1 MAAAPTPTND
11 LPFFPPARDMI
22 RPFDPPPLMM
32 EWFRKPGLTK
42 VRTWDGTEAW
52 LVTRFREARKVL
64 GDQRFSADP
73 SKPGFPEKSAG
84 YKGSIGKDKNIRT
97 VDDPEHGQEKR
108 FLARD
113 FAVTRLNEMRPAIQ
127 AKVDSLIDD
136 LLAKGAPAE
145 FFEDF
150 ALAIPTMVICEMLGV
165 PYEDRDWF
173 AGRSYTCL
181 SSEVDVAK
189 SEAAGKELY
198 DYIDGLIDLKQREPG
213 NDLMTRLVE
222 EALNPGLKTRKSC
235 VELARI
241 VLIAGHET
249 TANMIALSV
258 AALLHFPEQLAL
270 LKSDPSLV
278 RNAVEELLR
287 FLSVAHTGRRRVA
300 TADIEIGGTLIRA
313 GEGVIIANS
322 VSDRDENEFSDPSVL
337 DVTRKNAKLNMAFGY
352 GNHQCLGQML
362 SRVELEI
369 VHSTLWR
376 RMPTLQLAVP
386 FEEVPFREDTS
397 VYGIRALPI
406 RW

>member
-1 MAAAPTPTND
+1 MASAPASNND
-11 LPFFPPARDMI
+11 LPFFPPPRDMS
-22 RPFDPPPLMM
+22 RPFDPPPLMLQ
-32 EWFRKPGLTK
+32 WLDTPGLTK

-52 LVTRFREARKVL
+52 VVTRFREARKVL

-73 SKPGFPEKSAG
+73 TKPGFPEKSAG
-84 YKGSIGKDKNIRT
+84 YKGSIGQDKNIRT
-97 VDDPEHGQEKR
+97 MDDPEHGQEKR

-136 LLAKGAPAE
+136 MLAKGPPAE

-165 PYEDRDWF
+165 PYGDRDWF
-173 AGRSYTCL
+173 AELSYTCL
-181 SSEVDVAK
+181 SSEVDVSQ
-189 SEAAGKELY
+189 SEAAGKDLY
-198 DYIDGLIDLKQREPG
+198 DYIDGLIDLKEREPG
-213 NDLMTRLVE
+213 NDLMTRLVV
-222 EALNPGLKTRKSC
+222 EALNPGLKTRKSI
-235 VELARI
+235 VELARL

-258 AALLHFPEQLAL
+258 AALLHYPDQLAL
-270 LKSDPSLV
+270 LKADPSLT

-287 FLSVAHTGRRRVA
+287 FLSVAHTGRRRAA

-322 VSDRDENEFSDPSVL
+322 AADRDESEFANSFDL
-337 DVTRKNAKLNMAFGY
+337 DIRRNNAKLNMAFGY

-369 VHSTLWR
+369 VHNTLWKR
-376 RMPTLQLAVP
+376 IPTLELAIP

-397 VYGIRALPI
+397 VYGVRALPI

>member
-136 LLAKGAPAE
+136 LLAKGSPAE

-258 AALLHFPEQLAL
+258 AALLHFPDQLAL